1 MDACKLPLLQNEL
14 HFLRPTVLRG
24 FDFLASWIGLEN
36 KNDAASVFPRGDLL
50 KSCDFTTEERRLS
63 LLDVKEDLEP
73 RLWSPRSPSIR
84 SETDLILARRV
95 LSVAALGRF
104 E

>member
-50 KSCDFTTEERRLS
+50 KSCDFTAEERRPG
-63 LLDVKEDLEP
+63 LLLMKEDLSSFEGLGFGFRDYP
-73 RLWSPRSPSIR
+73 VS
-84 SETDLILARRV
+84 
-95 LSVAALGRF
+95 ALKQI
-104 E
+104 